1 MTTRNILCV
10 DDNKMVLTILKRWL
24 ETEEVNVITVL
35 NPKEAFE
42 ILENQEIDVVISDI
56 LMPDMDGLAF
66 LRSLKRVYPHIVR
79 IILSGHL
86 HTSSMLTAINEVGI
100 FAFMTKPLEYTDQFT
115 TVILNALNQA
125 NRNRQKQISEK
136 HSATLLQQFLITMLK
151 HNEGLYLLLKDNGE
165 IIAADPA
172 LSEAYSPGII
182 LKDEAWEGFY
192 LPNHHL
198 HILPSNRDITEH
210 EEYTLVRLNTFGT
223 SFYFLRL
230 Y

>member
-10 DDNKMVLTILKRWL
+10 DDNKMVLAILNRWL
-24 ETEEVNVITVL
+24 ENEEVNVITAL
-35 NPKEAFE
+35 NPKQAFE
-42 ILENQEIDVVISDI
+42 YLEKYEIDVVISDI

-100 FAFMTKPLEYTDQFT
+100 FAFMTKPLEYNDQFT
-115 TVILNALNQA
+115 KVIVNALNQA
-125 NRNRQKQISEK
+125 NRNRQKQVSEK
-136 HSATLLQQFLITMLK
+136 HSAILLQQFLITMLK
-151 HNEGLYLLLKDNGE
+151 QNDGLYVLLNEHGE
-165 IIAADPA
+165 IIAVHPD
-172 LSEAYSPGII
+172 LSEDYPLGIT

-198 HILPSNRDITEH
+198 HIPPSNRDITEH
-210 EEYTLVRLNTFGT
+210 ENYTLVRLNTFGT

-230 Y
+230 H